1 MRRMLSVLAG
11 VLLLAPALCWGT
23 AGEVKA
29 LGAHRLQG
37 MDEFQRV
44 IDTKCTLCH
53 SRERVDVAMRRH
65 DDLEG
70 LEKRMIE
77 KGAVLTKEDKTVLG
91 TFWGDP
97 LKK

>member
-1 MRRMLSVLAG
+1 MRRMLLVLAG
-11 VLLLAPALCWGT
+11 LLLAPALSWGT
-23 AGEVKA
+23 AGEVKD
-29 LGAHRLQG
+29 LGAHRLRG

-53 SRERVDVAMRRH
+53 SRERVDVAIRRH
-65 DDLEG
+65 DNLEG

-77 KGAVLTKEDKTVLG
+77 KGAVLTEEDKTVLG